1 VRSNEELTTA
11 PARRVDVDGRGIA
24 VWHGVS
30 VFSPARDAGTGPLR
44 KLSMYARVPA
54 LALSHKRGRVS
65 AHREINAAI
74 FGRRGRLCPPRGA
87 AFAALAALL
96 LNTPAPAGPQRDPG
110 EIHGLKL
117 GLKADAMSTDTF
129 GDLAC
134 GSNGGPPRQALD
146 DWSDFRKCLPEPNGL
161 YEVNARFDDQQ
172 EYIGRAID
180 DPMYAQG
187 RLGTRVAGHP
197 VILSVLFD
205 QDGVLRGIRMV
216 SDPRGSLTERRMA
229 HMLRLA
235 IINRYD
241 PDGWSCS
248 DLPKAAGETPV
259 GGGVFIKQ
267 RCEKHTAE
275 RNLFVET
282 HFLRK
287 PGQSDVDQKTGEP
300 TAGQFDSWTRFELMD
315 PGYKKP

>member
-1 VRSNEELTTA
+1 MIAVGERA
-11 PARRVDVDGRGIA
+11 ARRVGKGAWRESKNGVPAPRA
-24 VWHGVS
+24 VPTATPPVRA
-30 VFSPARDAGTGPLR
+30 ARDAV
-44 KLSMYARVPA
+44 KSNI
-54 LALSHKRGRVS
+54 GR
-65 AHREINAAI
+65 AW
-74 FGRRGRLCPPRGA
+74 RLCRPYGLCSA
-87 AFAALAALL
+87 LLVALAALS
-96 LNTPAPAGPQRDPG
+96 TASAIYAQPRRDPG

-117 GLKADAMSTDTF
+117 GLKADEMSTDTF

-134 GSNGGPPRQALD
+134 GSNGGPPRQGID
-146 DWSDFRKCLPEPNGL
+146 DWSDFRKCRPEPSGL

-180 DPMYAQG
+180 DPLYAQG

-205 QDGVLRGIRMV
+205 NDGVLRGIRMV
-216 SDPRGSLTERRMA
+216 SDPRGSIMERRMA

-241 PDGWSCS
+241 SDGWNCS
-248 DLPKAAGETPV
+248 DLPPVVGETPV

-267 RCEKHTAE
+267 RCEKRTAE
-275 RNLFVET
+275 RDLFVEA

-287 PGQSDVDQKTGEP
+287 PGQSDVNPTTGEA
-300 TAGQFDSWTRFELMD
+300 TTGQFESWTRFELMD
-315 PGYKKP
+315 PNYKKP

>member
-1 VRSNEELTTA
+1 ML
-11 PARRVDVDGRGIA
+11 
-24 VWHGVS
+24 HMLC
-30 VFSPARDAGTGPLR
+30 GT
-44 KLSMYARVPA
+44 M
-54 LALSHKRGRVS
+54 
-65 AHREINAAI
+65 
-74 FGRRGRLCPPRGA
+74 
-87 AFAALAALL
+87 LAALSAL
-96 LNTPAPAGPQRDPG
+96 FLATAVHAQPKKDPG

-117 GLKADAMSTDTF
+117 GQKAHDMSTDTF

-134 GSNGGPPRQALD
+134 GSNGGLPRQMID
-146 DWSDFRKCLPEPNGL
+146 DWADFYKCRPEPSGL

-172 EYIGRAID
+172 EYVGRAID
-180 DPMYAQG
+180 DPMFAQG

-205 QDGVLRGIRMV
+205 NGGVLRGIRMV
-216 SDPRGSLTERRMA
+216 SDPRGSIMERRMA

-241 PDGWSCS
+241 PDGWNCT
-248 DLPKAAGETPV
+248 DLPPALGETPV

-267 RCEKHTAE
+267 KCEKRTAD
-275 RNLFVET
+275 RDLFVET

-287 PGQSDVDQKTGEP
+287 PGQSDTDANGEA
-300 TAGQFDSWTRFELMD
+300 TTGQFESWTRFELMD